1 MLCADNRT
9 HGTEFAQSVFYPRAS
24 TRVTVSASRLTATD
38 LEQPR
43 IEILVNVSQGE
54 TRAAH
59 LENGVL
65 QEIYIQRDATGSVV
79 GNIYLGKVQRVLA
92 GMQAAFIDVG
102 LPRAA
107 FLQIS
112 DMVRRPAE
120 TQDVAPRIQH
130 RLNQGDRILV
140 QVSKDAMSTKGA
152 RLTTDL
158 AIPSRFLVYM
168 PYNPRIGVSAR
179 IENEAERERLSSSV
193 ASIREELGL
202 TGGFIVRTVGD
213 GAPHHALAADM
224 RFLATVWNDIL
235 TQSRTVPP
243 ETLLY
248 GDLALPIRM
257 LRDMLTP
264 EVAAI
269 TIDDEAAWQE
279 MTGFTQRFAPEFTE
293 RTLHYTKPVPLFS
306 QYGVEEAIERALAPK
321 VPLRSGGFLI
331 IEQTEAMVTVDVN
344 TGGYVGT
351 RSLEQTVLRTNI
363 EAANTVARQLRL
375 RNLGGIIVI
384 DFIDMVDADH
394 KAQVLTALR
403 AALDA
408 DPAKTSVGAISP
420 LGLVEVTRK
429 RTRESL
435 QQLMCHACE
444 TCQGRGFVKTGETV
458 CFGLFREMTRIA
470 HSQRV
475 EELLILA
482 SPDIIGLLLDE
493 LSGAFHEVC
502 TNTGLSVRLQ
512 SESLYTPEQFD
523 LVVM

>member
-1 MLCADNRT
+1 M
-9 HGTEFAQSVFYPRAS
+9 
-24 TRVTVSASRLTATD
+24 SASSMAIPRT
-38 LEQPR
+38 EEPR
-43 IEILVNVSQGE
+43 IEILVNVSTGE

-65 QEIYIQRDATGSVV
+65 QEIHVQRDATGSVV

-92 GMQAAFIDVG
+92 GMQAAFVDIG
-102 LPRAA
+102 LQRAA

-120 TQDVAPRIQH
+120 TQDVAPRIQN
-130 RLNQGDRILV
+130 RLSQGDRVLV

-179 IENEAERERLSSSV
+179 IENEAERDRLSSAV
-193 ASIREELGL
+193 AGIREELGL
-202 TGGFIVRTVGD
+202 EGGFIVRTVGD

-224 RFLATVWNDIL
+224 RFLATVWKDIL
-235 TQSRTVPP
+235 TQSRIVAP

-264 EVAAI
+264 DVAAI
-269 TIDDEAAWQE
+269 TIDDEDAWRE
-279 MTGFTQRFAPEFTE
+279 MVAFTQRFAPEFTD
-293 RTLHYTKPVPLFS
+293 RALHYTKPVPLFS
-306 QYGVEEAIERALAPK
+306 QYGVEEAIERALQPK

-351 RSLEQTVLRTNI
+351 RSLEQTVLRTNV

-394 KAQVLTALR
+394 KQQVLAALR
-403 AALDA
+403 DALDA
-408 DPAKTSVGAISP
+408 DPAKTTVGDISP
-420 LGLVEVTRK
+420 LGLVEITRK

-435 QQLMCHACE
+435 QQLMCSACE
-444 TCQGRGFVKTGETV
+444 ACNGRGFIKTGETV
-458 CFGLFREMTRIA
+458 CFALFREMSRLA
-470 HSQRV
+470 RARAA

-482 SPDIIGLLLDE
+482 APDIIGLLLDE
-493 LSGAFHEVC
+493 LSGAFNAVC
-502 TNTGLSVRLQ
+502 TETGLSVRLQ
-512 SESLYTPEQFD
+512 AEQLYTPEQFD

>member
-1 MLCADNRT
+1 MAIPRT
-9 HGTEFAQSVFYPRAS
+9 E
-24 TRVTVSASRLTATD
+24 
-38 LEQPR
+38 EPR
-43 IEILVNVSQGE
+43 IEILVNVSTGE

-65 QEIYIQRDATGSVV
+65 QEIHVQRDATGSVV

-92 GMQAAFIDVG
+92 GMQAAFVDIG
-102 LPRAA
+102 LQRAA

-120 TQDVAPRIQH
+120 TQDVAPRIQN
-130 RLNQGDRILV
+130 RLSQGDRVLV

-179 IENEAERERLSSSV
+179 IENEAERDRLSSAV
-193 ASIREELGL
+193 AGIREELGL
-202 TGGFIVRTVGD
+202 EGGFIVRTVGD

-224 RFLATVWNDIL
+224 RFLATVWKDIL
-235 TQSRTVPP
+235 TQSRIVAP

-264 EVAAI
+264 DVAAI
-269 TIDDEAAWQE
+269 TIDDEDAWRE
-279 MTGFTQRFAPEFTE
+279 MVAFTQRFAPEFTD
-293 RTLHYTKPVPLFS
+293 RALHYTKPVPLFS
-306 QYGVEEAIERALAPK
+306 QYGVEEAIERALQPK

-351 RSLEQTVLRTNI
+351 RSLEQTVLRTNV

-394 KAQVLTALR
+394 KQQVLAALR
-403 AALDA
+403 DALDA
-408 DPAKTSVGAISP
+408 DPAKTTVGDISP
-420 LGLVEVTRK
+420 LGLVEITRK

-435 QQLMCHACE
+435 QQLMCSACE
-444 TCQGRGFVKTGETV
+444 ACNGRGFIKTGETV
-458 CFGLFREMTRIA
+458 CFALFREMSRLTRA
-470 HSQRV
+470 RAA

-482 SPDIIGLLLDE
+482 APDIIGLLLDE
-493 LSGAFHEVC
+493 LSGAFNAVC
-502 TNTGLSVRLQ
+502 TETGLSVRLQ
-512 SESLYTPEQFD
+512 AEQLYTPEQFD

>member
-1 MLCADNRT
+1 M
-9 HGTEFAQSVFYPRAS
+9 SVSSMAAP
-24 TRVTVSASRLTATD
+24 SR
-38 LEQPR
+38 EQPR
-43 IEILVNVSQGE
+43 IELLVNVATGE

-65 QEIYIQRDATGSVV
+65 QEIHVQRDATGSVV
-79 GNIYLGKVQRVLA
+79 GNIYLGRVQRVLA
-92 GMQAAFIDVG
+92 GMQAAFVDIG
-102 LPRAA
+102 LARAA

-112 DMVRRPAE
+112 DMVHRPAE
-120 TQDVAPRIQH
+120 TQDIAPPIQN
-130 RLNQGDRILV
+130 RLSQGDRVLV

-179 IENEAERERLSSSV
+179 IENEAERERLAGAV
-193 ASIREELGL
+193 AGIRDELGL

-213 GAPHHALAADM
+213 GARHHALAADM
-224 RFLATVWNDIL
+224 RFLATVWADVVE
-235 TQSRTVPP
+235 QSRTVKP

-264 EVAAI
+264 DVAAI
-269 TIDDEAAWQE
+269 TIDHEDTWRE
-279 MTGFTQRFAPEFTE
+279 MIAFTGRFAPEFSD
-293 RTLHYTKPVPLFS
+293 RALHYTKSVPLFA
-306 QYGVEEAIERALAPK
+306 QYGVEEAIERALQPR
-321 VPLRSGGFLI
+321 VPLRSGGLLI

-363 EAANTVARQLRL
+363 EAASTIARQLRL

-384 DFIDMVDADH
+384 DFIDMVDAEH
-394 KAQVLTALR
+394 KQQVLAALR
-403 AALDA
+403 TALDA
-408 DPAKTSVGAISP
+408 DPAKSSVGEISP

-435 QQLMCHACE
+435 QQLMCSACE
-444 TCQGRGFVKTGETV
+444 ACDGRGFIKTGETV
-458 CFGLFREMTRIA
+458 CFSLFREM
-470 HSQRV
+470 SRV
-475 EELLILA
+475 ARARGAQELLILA
-482 SPDIIGLLLDE
+482 APDIIGLLLDE
-493 LSGAFHEVC
+493 MSGAFSAAC
-502 TNTGLSVRLQ
+502 TDSGVSVRLQ
-512 SESLYTPEQFD
+512 AESLYTPEQFD
-523 LVVM
+523 LVIM

>member
-1 MLCADNRT
+1 MP
-9 HGTEFAQSVFYPRAS
+9 QPRP
-24 TRVTVSASRLTATD
+24 
-38 LEQPR
+38 EEPR
-43 IEILVNVSQGE
+43 IEILVNVSTGE

-65 QEIYIQRDATGSVV
+65 QEIHLQRDATGSVV

-92 GMQAAFIDVG
+92 GMQAAFVDVG
-102 LPRAA
+102 LARAA

-112 DMVRRPAE
+112 DMVRRTAE
-120 TQDVAPRIQH
+120 TQDVAPRIQN
-130 RLNQGDRILV
+130 RLSQGDRILV
-140 QVSKDAMSTKGA
+140 QVSKDAISSKGA

-179 IENEAERERLSSSV
+179 IENEAERDRLSSAV
-193 ASIREELGL
+193 AGIREELGL
-202 TGGFIVRTVGD
+202 SGGFIVRTVGD

-235 TQSRTVPP
+235 TQSRTVEP

-264 EVAAI
+264 DVAAV
-269 TIDDEAAWQE
+269 TIDDEDTWRE
-279 MTGFTQRFAPEFTE
+279 MIAFTGRFAPEFSD
-293 RTLHYTKPVPLFS
+293 RALHYTKAVPLFS
-306 QYGVEEAIERALAPK
+306 QYGVEDAIERALQPR

-363 EAANTVARQLRL
+363 EAAHTIARQLRL

-394 KAQVLTALR
+394 KEQVLAALR
-403 AALDA
+403 TALDA
-408 DPAKTSVGAISP
+408 DPAKSSVGEVSP

-435 QQLMCHACE
+435 QQLMCSGCEACG
-444 TCQGRGFVKTGETV
+444 GRGFVKTGETV
-458 CFGLFREMTRIA
+458 CFSLFREM
-470 HSQRV
+470 QRLARARGAK
-475 EELLILA
+475 ELLILA
-482 SPDIIGLLLDE
+482 APDIIGLLLDE
-493 LSGAFHEVC
+493 LSGAFNATC
-502 TNTGLSVRLQ
+502 ADSGLSVRLQ
-512 SESLYTPEQFD
+512 AESLYTQEQFD
-523 LVVM
+523 LVIM